1 MSYPSTG
8 LYRSPTAAA
17 LSHHLFGVYSAPVVV
32 APQCSDGEVE
42 RFVQGFGFLVS
53 DAHLE
58 DEFLRPS
65 PFSAPQHRREQVP
78 TDAPSLMV
86 GADRQGVD
94 GGARAPHFEKTVP
107 GETAVDF
114 GDEHHHPATRPGL
127 LVLRKIP
134 RSFLVEQRGFKVD
147 NGRQVPLPHRAD
159 AHACLGHAGKR
170 CTNPASTH
178 CRPTHPGA
186 GFAPPSCRRASH
198 FAAFIARFA
207 PSVSV
212 MNNTIITIFSTFG
225 TVCGLLLVIP
235 QITKTL
241 RTKNAAGV
249 SLGGLI
255 ASFVSWFA
263 WVPYTLSTGD
273 LRGTFGLVIPGAI
286 QGVAVFVAWRHGA
299 DRTSLSAAPLMV
311 LLVGG
316 AFLLGGWPL
325 HMLALGTTTLWAY
338 LPALV
343 SAARAADISG
353 ISLGAWRV
361 STVYGVCWFVF
372 GLLTGANGFVYTGS
386 MNFLLSAA
394 MLVVVALRSR
404 TRTTQVLYVPAAS
417 PVRVVASADRVSVLS
432 N

>member
-1 MSYPSTG
+1 M
-8 LYRSPTAAA
+8 
-17 LSHHLFGVYSAPVVV
+17 H
-32 APQCSDGEVE
+32 
-42 RFVQGFGFLVS
+42 
-53 DAHLE
+53 
-58 DEFLRPS
+58 
-65 PFSAPQHRREQVP
+65 
-78 TDAPSLMV
+78 
-86 GADRQGVD
+86 
-94 GGARAPHFEKTVP
+94 
-107 GETAVDF
+107 
-114 GDEHHHPATRPGL
+114 
-127 LVLRKIP
+127 
-134 RSFLVEQRGFKVD
+134 
-147 NGRQVPLPHRAD
+147 
-159 AHACLGHAGKR
+159 
-170 CTNPASTH
+170 
-178 CRPTHPGA
+178 
-186 GFAPPSCRRASH
+186 
-198 FAAFIARFA
+198 
-207 PSVSV
+207 
-212 MNNTIITIFSTFG
+212 NTIITVFSTFG

-241 RTKNAAGV
+241 RTKHAAGV

-316 AFLLGGWPL
+316 AFLLGGWQL

-338 LPALV
+338 LPAIV

-361 STVYGVCWFVF
+361 STLYGVCWFVF

-394 MLVVVALRSR
+394 MLAVVALRSR
-404 TRTTQVLYVPAAS
+404 PRTAQVLYVPAAS
-417 PVRVVASADRVSVLS
+417 PARVAATTARVSVLS